1 MLRHHAFVEPEGV
14 KPEDTDEIDRHTGR
28 CDEEVHVEG
37 VLTGGKRRIDKVLA
51 SNYLEGLEQLPLEE
65 IRALRDDAGQ
75 EETDL
80 SYLRRLL
87 QGRIDIVTA
96 ELSRRGSGDPG
107 GIVDELPRILA
118 DAPRGEARGM
128 GRHQVAEP
136 SNTGSTRRGEEQLAS
151 MDVTN
156 LAEHDDDEVQ
166 ALLDGIRVTETDISA
181 RRRAVQGVFDA
192 ASAEITKRYRDG
204 RADVGDLLREE
215 SAN

>member
-1 MLRHHAFVEPEGV
+1 MIRHHAFVGPE
-14 KPEDTDEIDRHTGR
+14 ETDEIDRQRGR

-51 SNYLEGLEQLPLEE
+51 SNYLEGLEQLPLDE

-96 ELSRRGSGDPG
+96 ELSRRSGG
-107 GIVDELPRILA
+107 GASGLIGELPRILA
-118 DAPRGEARGM
+118 DTPRGEARGM
-128 GRHQVAEP
+128 GRHQVSEP
-136 SNTGSTRRGEEQLAS
+136 SNTGSTRRAEEQLAA

-156 LAEHDDDEVQ
+156 LAEHDDDEVRT
-166 ALLDGIRVTETDISA
+166 LLEGIRATETDISS

-215 SAN
+215 TA